1 MFNSCT
7 EWQQRSHVD
16 ETVEVTELNRQG
28 SCLPVIP
35 INSCTDWQ
43 QQSCI
48 DETVEVTEQNRQW
61 NNLAVIPVS
70 HFCELT
76 VYDTPLGRFIVHVR
90 VSVINRVLRAQSN
103 SVTSVMLSCDSSD
116 SDVTILMVATW
127 HSIHVKMF

>member
-48 DETVEVTEQNRQW
+48 DETVEVTEQNRHSSVEQSGRYSS
-61 NNLAVIPVS
+61 V
-70 HFCELT
+70 
-76 VYDTPLGRFIVHVR
+76 PL
-90 VSVINRVLRAQSN
+90 L
-103 SVTSVMLSCDSSD
+103 
-116 SDVTILMVATW
+116 
-127 HSIHVKMF
+127 